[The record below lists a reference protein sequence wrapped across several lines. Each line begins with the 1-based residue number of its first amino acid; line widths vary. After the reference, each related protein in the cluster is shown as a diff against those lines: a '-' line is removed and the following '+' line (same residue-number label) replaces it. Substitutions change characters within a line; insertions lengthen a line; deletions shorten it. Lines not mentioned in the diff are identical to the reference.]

1 MAAWIAAA
9 LTRLARSAPHSPG
22 VDRAISSA
30 STFYWQSKA
39 RTAPRRPHETHA
51 GVGTHMHGSVSILAH
66 NECTRAVLTGGKRC
80 VFAAAVGERRCD
92 AMQCNAMQ
100 WPEGDR
106 SVYGGRGGVVA
117 VPGARARWTDRARGS
132 ACGRAHP
139 VRQSEPARMALQ
151 LSTMHCNGWLAD
163 VNSFRS
169 MRQVPPSS
177 QASFHSS
184 AHTATRTSNQRS
196 RWGQLRT
203 DAAHRVGHAHD
214 RAVPCER
221 HDTARIPACRSGRAA
236 QEPCPAPAVLPR
248 VAPPEGPHTKPSVS
262 GCA

>member
-9 LTRLARSAPHSPG
+9 LTRFARSAPHSPG

-39 RTAPRRPHETHA
+39 RTAPTPSARNTCGCGHSHA
-51 GVGTHMHGSVSILAH
+51 WLSQLAH
-66 NECTRAVLTGGKRC
+66 SEYTRAVLTGGERC
-80 VFAAAVGERRCD
+80 VLAAAVGDRQCE
-92 AMQCNAMQ
+92 AMQCNGRKEIGRFTA
-100 WPEGDR
+100 EGPR
-106 SVYGGRGGVVA
+106 GVVA

-169 MRQVPPSS
+169 MRQVTIHRRPRSIP
-177 QASFHSS
+177 
-184 AHTATRTSNQRS
+184 AHTRERAQATNAQQMGTAAYRRS
-196 RWGQLRT
+196 PQGRACARPCCC
-203 DAAHRVGHAHD
+203 RVS
-214 RAVPCER
+214 
-221 HDTARIPACRSGRAA
+221 DTARHGYLLVEAA
-236 QEPCPAPAVLPR
+236 
-248 VAPPEGPHTKPSVS
+248 GPHKSLVQHLQCCR
-262 GCA
+262 G